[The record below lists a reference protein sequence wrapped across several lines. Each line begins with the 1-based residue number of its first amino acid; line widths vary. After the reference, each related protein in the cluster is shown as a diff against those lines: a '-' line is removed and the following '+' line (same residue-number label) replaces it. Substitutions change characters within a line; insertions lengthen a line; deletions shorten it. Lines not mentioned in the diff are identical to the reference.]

1 MPRTCPHLLIE
12 PGSLPETVL
21 IPGDPGRA
29 TRIAE
34 RFDRPEKLAENREFR
49 SYRGT
54 YRGVPLA
61 VISTGIG
68 GPSAAICVEEA
79 IRAGADTFLRVG
91 TAGSISDDVHS
102 GDLVIV
108 HSAVRGD
115 GTSRL
120 LVPMGV
126 PAAAHPDLVLALR
139 QAAEAA
145 GGRVHLGMGVAVDA
159 FYRGAMDLGLDAY
172 AQAGALCVEMECAT
186 VFVVSTLRRVR
197 AGAIVAIDGD
207 ARLAASGDH
216 DPHREQVRE
225 AVEREI
231 TVALD
236 AAVRLAGA
244 GDRPNPQSGVAASR
258 PSGGEK
264 GDERANES

>member
-1 MPRTCPHLLIE
+1 VSRCCPHLLIE
-12 PGSLPETVL
+12 PQSLPETVL
-21 IPGDPGRA
+21 IPGDPQRA

-34 RFDRPEKLAENREFR
+34 RLDHPEKLAENREFR

-54 YRGVPLA
+54 FRGFPIA

-79 IRAGADTFLRVG
+79 IRAGAKTFIRVG
-91 TAGSISDDVHS
+91 TAGSISDEVVT

-120 LVPMGV
+120 LVPIEV
-126 PAAAHPDLVLALR
+126 PAVAHPDVVAALR
-139 QAAEAA
+139 GAAAQHE
-145 GGRVHLGMGVAVDA
+145 GRTHLGMGVAVDA
-159 FYRGAMDLGLDAY
+159 FYRGTLDLHFDEY
-172 AQAGALCVEMECAT
+172 AEAGAVCVEMECAT
-186 VFVVSTLRRVR
+186 VYAVCAMRRAR

-207 ARLAASGDH
+207 ARSAATGDH
-216 DPHREQVRE
+216 DPHRDQVRE

-231 TVALD
+231 SVALD
-236 AAVRLAGA
+236 ASILLAG
-244 GDRPNPQSGVAASR
+244 
-258 PSGGEK
+258 K
-264 GDERANES
+264 